1 MQSLAHKVCENKRVA
16 PALDDCQQFFGLPCA
31 ALVVMVIIILTV
43 IAHACICK
51 YTKANTQTYIKMR
64 HTNTEVVN
72 TKYHHSYNHYSVREI
87 LNYAIFVYTVYA
99 YSQNFRFLCICI
111 CFA

>member
-16 PALDDCQQFFGLPCA
+16 PALDDCQQFFSQPCA

-51 YTKANTQTYIKMR
+51 YTKANTQTYIRMR
-64 HTNTEVVN
+64 HTNTEIVK
-72 TKYHHSYNHYSVREI
+72 TKYHHFATTTVIVRFLI
-87 LNYAIFVYTVYA
+87 MLY
-99 YSQNFRFLCICI
+99 LCICVLP
-111 CFA
+111 